1 MGVDGCARRYGEV
14 SHVRPVGAVREAGV
28 GQALSGEGGDV
39 YEFEVTQDEV
49 AEVGDACGG
58 GGAKVE
64 SKTKTTTLGQEL
76 LDIDKAFKDGV
87 ITEKEY
93 QKAKEALLK
102 GKR

>member
-1 MGVDGCARRYGEV
+1 MKRITMWML
-14 SHVRPVGAVREAGV
+14 VGLIAASV
-28 GQALSGEGGDV
+28 ALTG
-39 YEFEVTQDEV
+39 
-49 AEVGDACGG
+49 CGG

-76 LDIDKAFKDGV
+76 LDIDKAYKDGV

-93 QKAKEALLK
+93 QKAKEQLLK